1 MRFNKYP
8 KMITKWAAGS
18 NMKRAFQSKITN
30 SSAQTKVLQLWKIIH
45 AKTLKHFVKVITT
58 ETCSVIVIALDV

>member
-1 MRFNKYP
+1 
-8 KMITKWAAGS
+8 
-18 NMKRAFQSKITN
+18 MKRAFQSKITN

-45 AKTLKHFVKVITT
+45 VKTLKHFVKVITT